1 MPKYKPTNPAQG
13 HFLPVFFNK
22 QLQKG
27 TFEFAINHLIDHDL
41 ELSYLDSQYR
51 NDETGA
57 PAYDPRILLKVVL
70 LAYSRGITSS
80 RDIARCC
87 EENIVFMALSA
98 NSKPHFTTI
107 ANFISS
113 MDKEVISI
121 FREVLLI
128 CDEMGLI
135 GREMFAVDG
144 CKLPSNASKEWS
156 GTREDFKRKC
166 SKIEN
171 AIERIVKRH
180 RESDLTEAEERVKKT
195 DEQYLATLKK
205 QTKKIQ
211 KWLDDDNDDKSGR
224 KGKPNKSNITD
235 NDSAKMKSS
244 NGIIQGY
251 NGVAMVDDRHQI
263 IVGAEAF
270 GEATEY
276 NLLGPMIELTR
287 DNFTAIGNEED
298 IFTKT
303 KLTADSG
310 FHTNKNME
318 MLADEQIDA
327 YIADRSFR
335 KRDPRFDN
343 AGRFKERTNEERRK
357 IDKSRKQF
365 LPGDFTFDPDF
376 KFCICPAGKK
386 MYRSGMPVVKGVKR
400 ASFTGQKRHCR
411 SCKLRAQCLRYPDR
425 TEIRQVTCAI
435 GETVKNTPASF
446 AEKMKSKIDSVIGKA
461 IYAKR
466 LATAEPA
473 FAHIRHVIGLDR
485 FSFRGKTKVN
495 NQWLLFCI
503 VHNLKKVHRY
513 GFVEPI

>member
-27 TFEFAINHLIDHDL
+27 TFEFAVNHLIDNDL
-41 ELSYLDSQYR
+41 DLSHLDGRYR

-80 RDIARCC
+80 REIARCC
-87 EENIVFMALSA
+87 TENIVFIALSA

-107 ANFISS
+107 ANFVSG
-113 MDKEVISI
+113 MDKEIVTL

-135 GREMFAVDG
+135 GREMFAIDG

-156 GTREDFKRKC
+156 GTRKDFKRKC
-166 SKIEN
+166 IKLES
-171 AIERIVKRH
+171 AIERIVNRH
-180 RESDLTEAEERVKKT
+180 RESDLTEAENRVRET
-195 DEQYLATLKK
+195 DEQYISTLKK
-205 QTKKIQ
+205 QVKKIQ
-211 KWLDDDNDDKSGR
+211 DWLDEDNDDKPGR
-224 KGKPNKSNITD
+224 KGTPNKSNITD
-235 NDSAKMKSS
+235 NDSAKMKTS

-263 IVGAEAF
+263 IVGAEAY

-276 NLLGPMIELTR
+276 NLLGPMIEVTR
-287 DNFTAIGNEED
+287 ENFTAMGDIED
-298 IFTKT
+298 VFDKT

-310 FHTNKNME
+310 FHTNKNMAL
-318 MLADEQIDA
+318 LAEEEIDA
-327 YIADRSFR
+327 YIADRQFR

-343 AGRFKERTNEERRK
+343 AGRYKERTTEERRK

-376 KFCICPAGKK
+376 KFCICPAGKR
-386 MYRSGMPVVKGVKR
+386 MYRSGIPVVKGVKR

-411 SCKLRAQCLRYPDR
+411 PCKLRGQCLRYPDR
-425 TEIRQVTCAI
+425 TEIRQVTCSI
-435 GETVKNTPASF
+435 GETVNNTPASF
-446 AEKMKSKIDSVIGKA
+446 AEKMKSKVDSVIGKA
-461 IYAKR
+461 IYAR
-466 LATAEPA
+466 RIATAEPP
-473 FAHIRHVIGLDR
+473 FAHIRHAIGLDR
-485 FSFRGKTKVN
+485 FSLRGKTKVN

-503 VHNLKKVHRY
+503 VHNLKKVLKY
-513 GFVEPI
+513 GMAAAI